1 VTSGRTFPPGF
12 LWGTATAAHQVE
24 GDNKGNDWWEF
35 EQQPGRISNGDRSG
49 LANDSYNRYREDF
62 SLLRE
67 MNNNAHRLSIEWSRV
82 EPHEGEFDSRQL
94 RHYRDVLGELREQG
108 MRPMLTLHH
117 FTNPAWFAR
126 KGGWAASGAPAAFL
140 PFVRRVVDE
149 LGDLVE
155 LWCTINE
162 PNIYATQ
169 GWVFNAWPP
178 GRTNDIRSLW
188 RVLANLRQAHEEAY
202 AEIKRRWPER
212 PAGLVHNRF
221 LLTPYNRKNPLDQL
235 VARAGS
241 LAMDNWPV
249 AAGRLQRTVAAS
261 GDFVGL
267 NHYSGRL
274 VRFDPRHPGQQF
286 AFQQN
291 PPGYRVSDFGDAVV
305 PEWMHESLVDLK
317 SLGKPVYITE
327 SGIATHEDAWR
338 EDFLMEILAEV
349 LRAIADGVDVRGF
362 FHWTAIDNFE
372 WSRGWTVQFGL
383 IGMDPVTLERKPKP
397 SSRLYARIANENAIV
412 D

>member
-1 VTSGRTFPPGF
+1 
-12 LWGTATAAHQVE
+12 
-24 GDNKGNDWWEF
+24 
-35 EQQPGRISNGDRSG
+35 
-49 LANDSYNRYREDF
+49 
-62 SLLRE
+62 
-67 MNNNAHRLSIEWSRV
+67 
-82 EPHEGEFDSRQL
+82 
-94 RHYRDVLGELREQG
+94 
-108 MRPMLTLHH
+108 
-117 FTNPAWFAR
+117 
-126 KGGWAASGAPAAFL
+126 
-140 PFVRRVVDE
+140 
-149 LGDLVE
+149 
-155 LWCTINE
+155 
-162 PNIYATQ
+162 
-169 GWVFNAWPP
+169 
-178 GRTNDIRSLW
+178 
-188 RVLANLRQAHEEAY
+188 
-202 AEIKRRWPER
+202 
-212 PAGLVHNRF
+212 
-221 LLTPYNRKNPLDQL
+221 
-235 VARAGS
+235 
-241 LAMDNWPV
+241 MDNWPV

-338 EDFLMEILAEV
+338 EDFLKEILAEV